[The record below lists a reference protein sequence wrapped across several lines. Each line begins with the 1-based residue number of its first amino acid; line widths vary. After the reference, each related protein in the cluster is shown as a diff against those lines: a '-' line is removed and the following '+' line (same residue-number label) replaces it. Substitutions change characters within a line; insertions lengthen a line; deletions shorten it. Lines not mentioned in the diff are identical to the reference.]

1 MQVMDVDE
9 VVVLGTSSPSAVV
22 RMNSSGEGK
31 ASYANNSDFQRAIA
45 SVTRK
50 VRRDMA
56 AALYR
61 ARGRPASL
69 AIADLGCATG
79 PNALLMVSDAV
90 EAVLAESRNN
100 KAGAGAPPP
109 QLHVFLNDLPANDFN
124 AVFRLLPSS
133 PLAAAGCLVSAWPGS
148 FYGRLFPD
156 DSLDYVVSSSS
167 LHFLSKVFFCHACS
181 KCAVDGDGESEQGR
195 VYVSAGSPAGVL
207 DAYRAQ
213 FDSDF
218 LAFLGCRAAE
228 TRPRGVLLLTF
239 VARRSPRPAAH
250 DCYLWDLLADAL
262 MGMAAAGL
270 VDEGQ
275 VHAFN
280 APYYAP
286 CPDDLARAV
295 AKEGSFSVRT
305 MRLFDTTRRP
315 AAGNGI
321 HGGGDDGDELPRWLA
336 GETAG
341 TIRAVVEPMLR
352 THFGW
357 AAMDGIFCRYRI
369 LLEAYYRSKATRN
382 KDDITN
388 VFLVLEK
395 KQHY

>member
-1 MQVMDVDE
+1 MEDE
-9 VVVLGTSSPSAVV
+9 VAVLLANRSSPSSAIV
-22 RMNSSGEGK
+22 RMNSSAEGNM
-31 ASYANNSDFQRAIA
+31 SYANNSDFQQGIA
-45 SVTRK
+45 SATRK
-50 VRRDMA
+50 ARRDMA

-61 ARGRPASL
+61 ALGRPATL

-90 EAVLAESRNN
+90 EAVLAENS
-100 KAGAGAPPP
+100 KGGGEAPP

-133 PLAAAGCLVSAWPGS
+133 PLASAGCLVSAWPGS

-156 DSLDYVVSSSS
+156 ASLDYVVSSSS
-167 LHFLSKVFFCHACS
+167 LHFLSKAPSMATEHLNR
-181 KCAVDGDGESEQGR
+181 GR
-195 VYVSAGSPAGVL
+195 VFVSASGPAVAL
-207 DAYRAQ
+207 EAYRAQ
-213 FDSDF
+213 FHADF

-228 TRPRGVLLLTF
+228 TRPRGLLLLTF
-239 VARRSPRPAAH
+239 VARRGARPTAH

-262 MGMAAAGL
+262 MDMAAAGL
-270 VDEGQ
+270 VDEDR
-275 VHAFN
+275 VHSFN

-286 CPDDLARAV
+286 CPDDLARVV
-295 AKEGSFSVRT
+295 AKEGSFAVRT
-305 MRLFDTTRRP
+305 MQLFDITRRRLFRP
-315 AAGNGI
+315 TASLPASNKLR
-321 HGGGDDGDELPRWLA
+321 DDDEELPQWMA

-341 TIRAVVEPMLR
+341 TVRAVVEPMLR

-357 AAMDGIFCRYRI
+357 AAMDGLFCRYRL
-369 LLEAYYRSKATRN
+369 LLEAYYRSKATKN

-395 KQHY
+395 KQR

>member
-167 LHFLSKVFFCHACS
+167 LHFLSKAPS
-181 KCAVDGDGESEQGR
+181 MATENLNRGR

-213 FDSDF
+213 FDADF

-228 TRPRGVLLLTF
+228 TRPLGVLLLTF

-270 VDEGQ
+270 VDEGR

-295 AKEGSFSVRT
+295 AKEGSFAVRT
-305 MRLFDTTRRP
+305 MRLFDTSRRRLMH
-315 AAGNGI
+315 G
-321 HGGGDDGDELPRWLA
+321 GGGDDDDDEEVPRWLA

-341 TIRAVVEPMLR
+341 TVRAVVEPMLR

-357 AAMDGIFCRYRI
+357 AAMDGLFCRYRL

-395 KQHY
+395 KQQRH

>member
-1 MQVMDVDE
+1 MDLDE
-9 VVVLGTSSPSAVV
+9 VVVLARTPSAVV

-31 ASYANNSDFQRAIA
+31 ASYANNSDFQRSIA

-50 VRRDMA
+50 ARRDMA

-61 ARGRPASL
+61 ALGRPASL

-90 EAVLAESRNN
+90 EAVLAESS
-100 KAGAGAPPP
+100 KGGGGAAPPP

-156 DSLDYVVSSSS
+156 SSLDYVVSSSS
-167 LHFLSKVFFCHACS
+167 LHFLSKAPSMEPEHLNR
-181 KCAVDGDGESEQGR
+181 GR
-195 VYVSAGSPAGVL
+195 VYVSAASPEAVL

-213 FDSDF
+213 FDVDF
-218 LAFLGCRAAE
+218 LAFLGHRAAE
-228 TRPRGVLLLTF
+228 TRPGGLLLLTF
-239 VARRSPRPAAH
+239 VARRAARPAAH

-262 MGMAAAGL
+262 MGMAAAGF

-295 AKEGSFSVRT
+295 AKEGSFVVRT
-305 MRLFDTTRRP
+305 MRLFDTTRRGP
-315 AAGNGI
+315 SRQGVLPED
-321 HGGGDDGDELPRWLA
+321 GGDDELPRWLA
-336 GETAG
+336 GETAA

-352 THFGW
+352 EHFGW
-357 AAMDGIFCRYRI
+357 AAMDGLFCRYRL
-369 LLEAYYRSKATRN
+369 LLEAYYRNKATRN

-395 KQHY
+395 KRNAFHLD